1 MSMKIINEK
10 KMLRSKIFFSFM
22 IFIDIFKIFRK
33 FLRIFKIF
41 DPNIVL
47 VITFLVFGV
56 EKKINILGKCGRSRG
71 IDPAWLDMLKMSSTN
86 VPAMFHDVL

>member
-1 MSMKIINEK
+1 
-10 KMLRSKIFFSFM
+10 M

-33 FLRIFKIF
+33 CRKFLRFFKIF

-71 IDPAWLDMLKMSSTN
+71 IDPAWLELLKMSSTN
-86 VPAMFHDVL
+86 VPAMFREAP